1 MFNKLKKI
9 MNNRR
14 MTKLRTLAGL
24 VAQDDTLRE
33 FVLEMTA
40 DSMSESDIASYIDAS
55 DVAEH
60 VEISHYDIAMEMDS
74 YSIACE
80 LDVYDIADALD
91 SDSVAEH
98 ITVSP
103 RMVADH
109 IDLDDLSMTLVGH
122 IDYADIAGKIKA
134 SVDEYMSLEIDTKV
148 VEAFDG
154 VLDNLVS
161 DVIAEILERLGA

>member
-14 MTKLRTLAGL
+14 MNKLRNLATL
-24 VAQDDTLRE
+24 VASDSDLLD
-33 FVLEMTA
+33 FLLEMTV
-40 DSMSESDIASYIDAS
+40 DSMNAETVASFIDAS

-91 SDSVAEH
+91 ADSVAEH
-98 ITVSP
+98 LTVSP
-103 RMVADH
+103 SRVAEH
-109 IDLDDLSMTLVGH
+109 LDLDDLSSTLVGH
-122 IDYADIAGKIKA
+122 IDHDDIAGKIKA
-134 SVDEYMSLEIDTKV
+134 SVDEYMSIEIDTKV

-154 VLDNLVS
+154 VMDNLVS